1 MKKKKGYRNGG
12 KIKGMMNG
20 GRMKAKGMKNGGK
33 MKAKGMKNGGKMK
46 SKMMRRGGAKP
57 KMTLAQLPTYTIF
70 PLDYRG
76 KEKLNNNIEEANALM
91 DKIEKYKKMEC

>member
-33 MKAKGMKNGGKMK
+33 MKTKGMKNGGKMK
-46 SKMMRRGGAKP
+46 SKMMRKGGAKP
-57 KMTLAQLPTYTIF
+57 KMTLAQLRAAATKM
-70 PLDYRG
+70 G
-76 KEKLNNNIEEANALM
+76 MKLV
-91 DKIEKYKKMEC
+91 KKAQWLIYIVTSLTLSVG